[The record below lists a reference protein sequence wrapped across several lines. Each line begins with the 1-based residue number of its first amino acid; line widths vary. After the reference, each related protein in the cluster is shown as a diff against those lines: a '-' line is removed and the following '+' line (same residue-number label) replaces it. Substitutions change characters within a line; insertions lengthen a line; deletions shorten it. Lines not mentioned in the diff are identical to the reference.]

1 MKKLQLNQMENLEG
15 GLSNRQCML
24 AGAGILAC
32 GLLGIWGGCIG
43 IGVGSA
49 DCW

>member
-1 MKKLQLNQMENLEG
+1 MKKLELNQMENLEG

-24 AGAGILAC
+24 AGIGLVTLAAAQFWAGF
-32 GLLGIWGGCIG
+32 IG
-43 IGVGSA
+43 MTVASA